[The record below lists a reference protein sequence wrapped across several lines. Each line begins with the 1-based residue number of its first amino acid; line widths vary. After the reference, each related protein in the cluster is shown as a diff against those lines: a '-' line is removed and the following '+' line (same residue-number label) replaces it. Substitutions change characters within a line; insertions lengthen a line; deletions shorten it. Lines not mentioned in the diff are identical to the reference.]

1 MVSPRRFFSALSLA
15 LCGMV
20 SAQAGAADSSKAL
33 PNAAATKSQGTKV
46 SFAPQERA
54 IGGQSAREPAA
65 GIAGGA
71 EFVFSAP
78 PRGTY
83 AEEAAI
89 YQPIVEY
96 LSRVT
101 NHKFRY
107 QYSDN
112 WLSYSRDMTNGNYDL
127 VFDGPAFNGW
137 RMEKMSH
144 TPLIKLPE
152 DFVFVVIARKDNHQ
166 VSELKQLA
174 GRKVCVHAPPNLG
187 TLTLLSQ
194 FDNPARQP
202 SIVEIKGWDVA
213 YQSVADGKC
222 AGTVLPI
229 KNLEK
234 NDKGVV
240 KVLYKHKP
248 LPNQALSAGP
258 RIPAQMQARI
268 KHALLSEEGRAV
280 TAKLRAAYAGKD
292 FVAASAGEYAGL
304 GTLLKDS
311 LYYY

>member
-1 MVSPRRFFSALSLA
+1 MFHSRIFARVGLV
-15 LCGMV
+15 LCGAV
-20 SAQAGAADSSKAL
+20 FAQAGLADSSTKL
-33 PNAAATKSQGTKV
+33 IPDAAAKGQNTKV
-46 SFAPQERA
+46 SFAPQERV
-54 IGGQSAREPAA
+54 IGVPNAREPAA
-65 GIAGGA
+65 AIAEGA

-78 PRGTY
+78 PRGSY
-83 AEEAAI
+83 SEEAAI

-101 NHKFRY
+101 GQKFRY

-112 WLSYSRDMTNGNYDL
+112 WLSYSKDMTNGNYDL

-152 DFVFVVIARKDNHQ
+152 DFVFVVIARKDNSQ
-166 VSELKQLA
+166 VAELKQLA

-194 FDNPARQP
+194 FDNPVRQP
-202 SIVEIKGWDVA
+202 SIVEIKGWDAA

-234 NDKGVV
+234 NDKGLV

-258 RIPAQMQARI
+258 RISAEMQARI
-268 KHALLSEEGRAV
+268 KHALLSEEGRAA
-280 TAKLRAAYAGKD
+280 TAKLRATYAGKD
-292 FVAASAGEYAGL
+292 FMPATPGEYAGL
-304 GTLLKDS
+304 GMLLKDS

>member
-1 MVSPRRFFSALSLA
+1 MFRSRFFPRLSLA

-20 SAQAGAADSSKAL
+20 FVQAGMADSANKIEADAKA
-33 PNAAATKSQGTKV
+33 QGTKV
-46 SFAPQERA
+46 SFAPPERA
-54 IGGQSAREPAA
+54 IGAPSARQPAA
-65 GIAGGA
+65 AIADGA

-78 PRGTY
+78 PRGSY
-83 AEEAAI
+83 AEEVAV

-101 NHKFRY
+101 GRKFRY

-112 WLSYSRDMTNGNYDL
+112 WLSYSKDMTNGNYDL

-152 DFVFVVIARKDNHQ
+152 DFVFVVIARKDNLQ
-166 VSELKQLA
+166 VTELKQLA

-194 FDNPARQP
+194 FDNPMRQP

-213 YQSVADGKC
+213 YQSVAEGKC

-234 NDKGVV
+234 NDKGLVR
-240 KVLYKHKP
+240 VLYKHKP

-258 RIPAQMQARI
+258 RIPADMQARI
-268 KHALLSEEGRAV
+268 KHALLSDEGRAA
-280 TAKLRAAYAGKD
+280 TTKLRATYAGKD
-292 FVAASAGEYAGL
+292 FIAAEPQEYAGL

>member
-1 MVSPRRFFSALSLA
+1 MSYSRVFSQLGFA
-15 LCGMV
+15 LCGLV
-20 SAQAGAADSSKAL
+20 LAQAGMADSSTNAIAD
-33 PNAAATKSQGTKV
+33 AAAAKAQGTTKV

-54 IGGQSAREPAA
+54 VPNTREPAA
-65 GIAGGA
+65 SIADGA

-78 PRGTY
+78 PRGSY
-83 AEEAAI
+83 SEEVAL

-101 NHKFRY
+101 GRKFRY

-112 WLSYSRDMTNGNYDL
+112 WLSYSKDMTNGGYDL

-152 DFVFVVIARKDNHQ
+152 DFVFVVIARKDNQQ
-166 VSELKQLA
+166 VTELKQLA

-229 KNLEK
+229 KNMEK
-234 NDKGVV
+234 MDKGLV
-240 KVLYKHKP
+240 KVLYKHRA
-248 LPNQALSAGP
+248 LPNQAFSAGP
-258 RIPAQMQARI
+258 RIPAEMQARI
-268 KHALLSEEGRAV
+268 KHALLSDEGRAA
-280 TAKLRAAYAGKD
+280 TAKLRATYAGKD
-292 FVAASAGEYAGL
+292 FVPATAEEYAGL
-304 GTLLKDS
+304 GMLLKDS